1 MAGRAATSA
10 DRLSRPS
17 RCYRIREHECS
28 QSFVTRSRSSPRL
41 TSRVRESLKA
51 RGFGIL
57 TEVDVTETLRQ
68 KLGIETKPYK
78 ILGACNPAIAHAA
91 MQAEAKVG
99 AFLPCG
105 VALYEGDSPAET
117 LACLQNP
124 AIIADV
130 FDDPAL
136 RSPADEALSKLDEAL
151 REVGTAA

>member
-1 MAGRAATSA
+1 MKPV
-10 DRLSRPS
+10 L
-17 RCYRIREHECS
+17 CYKISLPLPE
-28 QSFVTRSRSSPRL
+28 TDAK
-41 TSRVRESLKA
+41 VRESLKA

-78 ILGACNPAIAHAA
+78 ILGACNPPIAHAA

-105 VALYEGDSPAET
+105 IALYEGDSPAET
-117 LACLQNP
+117 VACLQNP
-124 AIIADV
+124 AVISEV
-130 FDDPAL
+130 FDQPGL
-136 RSPADEALSKLDEAL
+136 RAPADEALSKLDEAL